1 MFSFRK
7 LLGCILA
14 PIGAFTIIG
23 SGFSLWY
30 FVDSDVK
37 VEDVSG
43 EISVETVS
51 AVPSGRME
59 ITQSPHLVV
68 LSQGSDESANLF
80 DGITFYTRSSI
91 QIDDTSS
98 ISTANN
104 DYLITYPDDTF
115 TFRYYTENQ
124 DFLDS
129 EFLSKVGLKLNYGIS
144 FVIQS
149 SDEIADKE
157 PFSKFITVTDSI
169 KNSYEEL
176 NESYFNGGQLKKISS
191 RDFFIIN
198 NHTNE
203 ARDLG
208 FTSNLGSRVITTQED
223 GAQITS
229 TEYYREISVNLNGL
243 FRYTDIKHKP
253 NDFKSYQ
260 ALYQAMENANWKV
273 TIELVSFY
281 SDLTN

>member
-14 PIGAFTIIG
+14 PVGAFTIIG

-98 ISTANN
+98 ISAANN

-124 DFLDS
+124 NFLDS
-129 EFLSKVGLKLNYGIS
+129 KFLSNVGLKLNYGIS
-144 FVIQS
+144 FVIKS
-149 SDEIADKE
+149 TKIADKE
-157 PFSKFITVTDSI
+157 PFSKFITVADSI
-169 KNSYEEL
+169 KNSYEKL
-176 NESYFNGGQLKKISS
+176 NESYFNEGQLEKISS
-191 RDFFIIN
+191 KDFFIIN
-198 NHTNE
+198 NHTND

-208 FTSNLGSRVITTQED
+208 FTSSLGSTTQED
-223 GAQITS
+223 G

-273 TIELVSFY
+273 IIELVAFY
-281 SDLTN
+281 SDLNN

>member
-14 PIGAFTIIG
+14 PVGAFTIIG

-30 FVDSDVK
+30 FADSNVK
-37 VEDVSG
+37 VELGD
-43 EISVETVS
+43 ISVETVS

-149 SDEIADKE
+149 TGTADKE
-157 PFSKFITVTDSI
+157 PFSKFITVADSI

-176 NESYFNGGQLKKISS
+176 NKSYFNADQLKKISS
-191 RDFFIIN
+191 EDFFIIN
-198 NHTNE
+198 NHTND
-203 ARDLG
+203 ARNLG
-208 FTSNLGSRVITTQED
+208 FTSNLGSTTQED
-223 GAQITS
+223 GGQITS

-243 FRYTDIKHKP
+243 FRYTDIEHKP

-260 ALYQAMENANWKV
+260 ALYQAMENADWKV
-273 TIELVSFY
+273 IIELVAFY

>member
-14 PIGAFTIIG
+14 PVGAFTIIG

-30 FVDSDVK
+30 FVDSNVK
-37 VEDVSG
+37 VELGD
-43 EISVETVS
+43 ISVETVS

-98 ISTANN
+98 ISAANN

-149 SDEIADKE
+149 TKTADKE
-157 PFSKFITVTDSI
+157 PFSKFITVADSI

-176 NESYFNGGQLKKISS
+176 NKSYFNDGQLKKISS
-191 RDFFIIN
+191 EDFFIIN
-198 NHTNE
+198 NHTND

-208 FTSNLGSRVITTQED
+208 FTSNLGSTTQED
-223 GAQITS
+223 G

-243 FRYTDIKHKP
+243 FRYTDIEHKP

-260 ALYQAMENANWKV
+260 ALYQAMENADWEV
-273 TIELVSFY
+273 IIELVAFY

>member
-7 LLGCILA
+7 FLGCILA
-14 PIGAFTIIG
+14 PVGAFTIIG

-30 FVDSDVK
+30 FVDGDVK
-37 VEDVSG
+37 VEDASG

-98 ISTANN
+98 ISAANN

-129 EFLSKVGLKLNYGIS
+129 EFLSNVGLKLNYGIS

-149 SDEIADKE
+149 SEEIAGKE
-157 PFSKFITVTDSI
+157 PFSKFITVADSI

-176 NESYFNGGQLKKISS
+176 NESYFNEDQLKKISS
-191 RDFFIIN
+191 KEFFIIN
-198 NHTNE
+198 NHTND

-208 FTSNLGSRVITTQED
+208 FTSNLGSTTQED
-223 GAQITS
+223 GVQ

-253 NDFKSYQ
+253 NDFGSYKV
-260 ALYQAMENANWKV
+260 LYQAMENADWKV
-273 TIELVSFY
+273 IIELVAFY

>member
-30 FVDSDVK
+30 FVDSNVK
-37 VEDVSG
+37 VEYVS
-43 EISVETVS
+43 EDISVETVS

-149 SDEIADKE
+149 TEIAGKE
-157 PFSKFITVTDSI
+157 HFSEFITVADSI

-176 NESYFNGGQLKKISS
+176 NKSHFNEGQLEKITSKE
-191 RDFFIIN
+191 FFIIN
-198 NHTNE
+198 NHTND

-208 FTSNLGSRVITTQED
+208 FTSNLGSTTQED

-260 ALYQAMENANWKV
+260 ALYQAMENANWEV
-273 TIELVSFY
+273 IIELVAFY
-281 SDLTN
+281 SDLNN

>member
-91 QIDDTSS
+91 QIEDTSS
-98 ISTANN
+98 ISAANN

-149 SDEIADKE
+149 TVIADKE
-157 PFSKFITVTDSI
+157 PFSKFITVADSI

-176 NESYFNGGQLKKISS
+176 NKSYFNDGQLKKISS
-191 RDFFIIN
+191 EDFFIIN
-198 NHTNE
+198 NHTND

-208 FTSNLGSRVITTQED
+208 FTSNLGSTTQED
-223 GAQITS
+223 GDQITS

-243 FRYTDIKHKP
+243 FRYTDIEHKP

-260 ALYQAMENANWKV
+260 ALYQAMENADWKV
-273 TIELVSFY
+273 IIELVAFY

>member
-14 PIGAFTIIG
+14 PVGAFTIIG

-37 VEDVSG
+37 FEDVSG

-124 DFLDS
+124 NFLDS

-144 FVIQS
+144 FVIKS
-149 SDEIADKE
+149 SDEIAGKE
-157 PFSKFITVTDSI
+157 PFSKFITVADSI

-176 NESYFNGGQLKKISS
+176 NKSYFNEGQLDKITSK
-191 RDFFIIN
+191 DFFIIN
-198 NHTNE
+198 NHTND

-208 FTSNLGSRVITTQED
+208 FTSSLGSTTQED
-223 GAQITS
+223 GDQITS

-253 NDFKSYQ
+253 NDFDSYK
-260 ALYQAMENANWKV
+260 ALYQAMENAEWKV
-273 TIELVSFY
+273 IIELVAFY
-281 SDLTN
+281 SYLTN

>member
-14 PIGAFTIIG
+14 PVGAFTIIG

-30 FVDSDVK
+30 FVDPNVK
-37 VEDVSG
+37 VESG
-43 EISVETVS
+43 DISVETVS

-98 ISTANN
+98 ISAANN

-124 DFLDS
+124 NFLDS
-129 EFLSKVGLKLNYGIS
+129 EFLSNVGLKLNYGIS
-144 FVIQS
+144 FVIKS
-149 SDEIADKE
+149 TKIADKE
-157 PFSKFITVTDSI
+157 PFSKFITVADSI
-169 KNSYEEL
+169 KNSYEKL
-176 NESYFNGGQLKKISS
+176 NESYFNEGQLEKISS
-191 RDFFIIN
+191 KDFFIIN
-198 NHTNE
+198 NHTND

-208 FTSNLGSRVITTQED
+208 FTSNLGSTTQED
-223 GAQITS
+223 GA

-273 TIELVSFY
+273 IIELVAFY
-281 SDLTN
+281 SDLNN

>member
-14 PIGAFTIIG
+14 PVGAFTIIG

-30 FVDSDVK
+30 FADSN
-37 VEDVSG
+37 VEAELGD
-43 EISVETVS
+43 ISVETVS

-124 DFLDS
+124 NFLDS
-129 EFLSKVGLKLNYGIS
+129 EFLSNVGLKLNYGIS

-149 SDEIADKE
+149 TEIADKE
-157 PFSKFITVTDSI
+157 PFSKFITVADSI

-176 NESYFNGGQLKKISS
+176 NKSHFNKDQLKKISS
-191 RDFFIIN
+191 KDFFIIN
-198 NHTNE
+198 NHTND

-208 FTSNLGSRVITTQED
+208 FTSNLGSREITTQED

-273 TIELVSFY
+273 IIELVAFY

>member
-91 QIDDTSS
+91 QIEDTSS
-98 ISTANN
+98 ISAANN

-149 SDEIADKE
+149 TKTADKE
-157 PFSKFITVTDSI
+157 PFSKFITVADSI

-176 NESYFNGGQLKKISS
+176 NKSYFNDGQLKKISS
-191 RDFFIIN
+191 EDFFIIN
-198 NHTNE
+198 NHTND

-208 FTSNLGSRVITTQED
+208 FTSNLGSTTQED
-223 GAQITS
+223 GDQITS

-243 FRYTDIKHKP
+243 FRYTDIEHKP

-260 ALYQAMENANWKV
+260 ALYQAMENADWKV
-273 TIELVSFY
+273 IIELVAFY

>member
-7 LLGCILA
+7 ILGCILA
-14 PIGAFTIIG
+14 PVGAFTIIG

-30 FVDSDVK
+30 FVDSNVK
-37 VEDVSG
+37 VEYESG
-43 EISVETVS
+43 DISVETVS

-129 EFLSKVGLKLNYGIS
+129 EFLSNVGLKLNYGIS

-149 SDEIADKE
+149 TETAGKD
-157 PFSKFITVTDSI
+157 PFSEFITVADSI

-176 NESYFNGGQLKKISS
+176 NKSYFNKGQLDKISS
-191 RDFFIIN
+191 KVFFIIN
-198 NHTNE
+198 NHTND

-208 FTSNLGSRVITTQED
+208 FTSILGSTTHED
-223 GAQITS
+223 GA

>member
-7 LLGCILA
+7 FLGCILA
-14 PIGAFTIIG
+14 PVGAFTIIG

-30 FVDSDVK
+30 FVDGDVK

-98 ISTANN
+98 ISAANN

-115 TFRYYTENQ
+115 TFRYYTE
-124 DFLDS
+124 DKHFLDS
-129 EFLSKVGLKLNYGIS
+129 EFLSNVGLKLNYGIS

-149 SDEIADKE
+149 SEEIAGKE
-157 PFSKFITVTDSI
+157 PFSKFITVADSI

-176 NESYFNGGQLKKISS
+176 NESYFNEDQLKKISS
-191 RDFFIIN
+191 KEFFIIN
-198 NHTNE
+198 NHTND

-208 FTSNLGSRVITTQED
+208 FTSNLGSTTQED
-223 GAQITS
+223 GVQ

-253 NDFKSYQ
+253 NDFGSYKV
-260 ALYQAMENANWKV
+260 LYQAMENADWKV
-273 TIELVSFY
+273 IIELVAFY